1 LNDNQTLNAKSNGS
15 GHVAFTIHTDGGAR
29 GNPGPAGIGVV
40 LQDPKGAILEEVARG
55 IGWATNNVAEYEG
68 LIEGLRLARRHGV
81 EVLKVY
87 MDSTLVV
94 QQMRGLFKVK
104 NPGLRPLHE
113 TAKGL
118 VREFESLVWQAVPR
132 EQNTEADRLTNQGI
146 DDWLEQN
153 EGYLPPVKEQSQL
166 F

>member
-1 LNDNQTLNAKSNGS
+1 LIVKGKPSE
-15 GHVAFTIHTDGGAR
+15 HVAFKIYTDGGAR

-55 IGWATNNVAEYEG
+55 IGWATNNVAEYQG

-81 EVLKVY
+81 ALLKVY

-104 NPGLRPLHE
+104 HPGLRPLHE

-118 VREFESLVWQAVPR
+118 IREFESVAFQAVPR

-153 EGYLPPVKEQSQL
+153 EGFLPPAKQQSQL